1 MKQLTMTVVLEFD
14 DEMMCDWNEEV
25 EREWFFDN
33 VLDPKTLILHS
44 NEIGD
49 EVGRIVSIDIKKD
62 NL

>member
-1 MKQLTMTVVLEFD
+1 MKQITMTVVLEFD
-14 DEMMCDWNEEV
+14 DEMICDWNEEV
-25 EREWFFDN
+25 EREGFFDH

-49 EVGRIVSIDIKKD
+49 EVGRIVSIGIKKD